1 MQLTRPKF
9 YVWPNGLY
17 RLKLEVGSSR
27 EKFDVWPGGL
37 ITDTHLKIR
46 LKSPVIDAFYFL

>member
-27 EKFDVWPGGL
+27 EKFDVWPGAL
-37 ITDTHLKIR
+37 VTDTHLKIR
-46 LKSPVIDAFYFL
+46 LKSPVIDAFSFL

>member
-1 MQLTRPKF
+1 MSDPTDYIDSKS
-9 YVWPNGLY
+9 
-17 RLKLEVGSSR
+17 EVGSSR

>member
-46 LKSPVIDAFYFL
+46 LKSPVIDAFSFL